1 MCDFFITGGS
11 NSVEARCPCFFY
23 TPHRSQTHWY
33 SSAFAKPTPSRMAT
47 RSRTQL
53 YTRHRDALR
62 THRKKVVRPPDDKVN
77 RNLLDMRAALSDDEG
92 MGDARVYSIPPVW
105 VVTVQDL
112 KRDVMSIESKSA
124 PSSRPPVLAA
134 ITLSPCAVCGCC
146 SQRAER
152 GVRQAPAPGFWRR
165 GGG

>member
-1 MCDFFITGGS
+1 PTLP
-11 NSVEARCPCFFY
+11 PCL
-23 TPHRSQTHWY
+23 
-33 SSAFAKPTPSRMAT
+33 MAT

-62 THRKKVVRPPDDKVN
+62 THRKKVARPPDDKIN

-124 PSSRPPVLAA
+124 PSSRPPVLAP
-134 ITLSPCAVCGCC
+134 ITLSPARAVW
-146 SQRAER
+146 
-152 GVRQAPAPGFWRR
+152 RQSKS
-165 GGG
+165 